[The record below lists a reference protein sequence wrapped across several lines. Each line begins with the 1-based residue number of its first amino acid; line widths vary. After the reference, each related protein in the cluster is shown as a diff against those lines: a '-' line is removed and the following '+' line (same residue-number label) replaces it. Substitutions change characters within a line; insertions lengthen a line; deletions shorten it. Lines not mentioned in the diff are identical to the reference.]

1 MPFEKGN
8 KLGSAGRRKG
18 SKNKQTV
25 WVLEELKREGVDYTK
40 ELARAIKNRD
50 IELLNALARLAPH
63 IANRPKEH
71 VGLEGIEGLVV
82 TEFKE
87 KPKE

>member
-1 MPFEKGN
+1 MPFQKGN
-8 KLGSAGRRKG
+8 THATGRKRG

-40 ELARAIKNRD
+40 ELARAIKMRD
-50 IELLNALARLAPH
+50 IEWVNALVRLAPH

-71 VGLEGIEGLVV
+71 LGLEGIEGLVI
-82 TEFKE
+82 KE
-87 KPKE
+87 YKPKGE

>member
-1 MPFEKGN
+1 MPFQKGN
-8 KLGSAGRRKG
+8 KFASGRKPG

-40 ELARAIKNRD
+40 ELAKAIREKD
-50 IELLNALARLAPH
+50 IEWVNALVRLAPH

-71 VGLEGIEGLVV
+71 LGLEGIEGLVI
-82 TEFKE
+82 KE
-87 KPKE
+87 YKPKGE